1 LELDGALAHPEHH
14 RPAQSELRTFRQ
26 AAYTVLEEGQIET
39 TGSRIIEGILVGLI
53 LANVAAVAL
62 ESVPSIY
69 HRYQGFFR
77 SFELVSIAAYT
88 IEYVARVWS
97 SLEDP
102 RIAVRGPVRGRLAF
116 ALRPLMI
123 VDFLAFAPSYLA
135 FLLPVDL
142 RVLRIFRLL
151 RLVKLARYSQ
161 ALPAL
166 LGVLYSQRSALFAS
180 FILTLCAMCASG
192 ELMYIA
198 ESHIQPN
205 VFGTMPDAMYW
216 AITTLTT
223 VGYGDKVPI
232 TPIGKF
238 IAGVTQVTGLLLFA
252 LPIGILANGFVSD
265 LNRRQFAIT
274 WSMMKRQPLFLGM
287 DVNTVTEIL
296 GALSAKLV
304 REHTQIIT
312 AGQSANTLY
321 LIASGR
327 ASLEGKNESYDLEPG
342 DLFGQESLEVS
353 AQFESTITA
362 RSEMRLL
369 VLAADDARRLARKYP
384 LLHQR
389 LVNQAAW

>member
-1 LELDGALAHPEHH
+1 MELDALTHPERHH
-14 RPAQSELRTFRQ
+14 PMENARPSFRQ
-26 AAYTVLEEGQIET
+26 ATYSVLEEGQIDT
-39 TGSRIIEGILVGLI
+39 TGSRIVEGILVTLI

-62 ESVPSIY
+62 ESVPSIAT
-69 HRYQGFFR
+69 HYQGFFR
-77 SFELVSIAAYT
+77 TFELVSIAAYT
-88 IEYVARVWS
+88 IEYVSRVWS

-102 RIAVRGPVRGRLAF
+102 RVAVRGPVRGRFAF

-166 LGVLYSQRSALFAS
+166 LGVLYLQRSALFAS

-198 ESHIQPN
+198 ESGVQPN

-274 WSMMKRQPLFLGM
+274 WSMMKRQPLFFDM
-287 DVNTVTEIL
+287 DVHSVTEIL

-304 REHTQIIT
+304 REHTQVT
-312 AGQSANTLY
+312 TVGQSANTVY
-321 LIASGR
+321 LIAAGR
-327 ASLEGKNESYDLEPG
+327 ASLEGKTESYDLEPG
-342 DLFGQESLEVS
+342 DVFGQESLEVG
-353 AQFESTITA
+353 AVFESTVTA

-369 VLAADDARRLARKYP
+369 VLGGDDARRLARKYP

-389 LVNQAAW
+389 LANQTAW

>member
-1 LELDGALAHPEHH
+1 VELDGALTHSGRN
-14 RPAQSELRTFRQ
+14 RPAENTRQSFRL
-26 AAYTVLEEGQIET
+26 ATYTVLEEGQIDT
-39 TGSRIIEGILVGLI
+39 TGSRIVEGILVSLI

-62 ESVPSIY
+62 ESVPSIASQY
-69 HRYQGFFR
+69 RGFFR
-77 SFELVSIAAYT
+77 TFELVSVAAYT

-102 RIAVRGPVRGRLAF
+102 RIGARGPVRGRLTF

-123 VDFLAFAPSYLA
+123 IDFLAFAPSYLA

-198 ESHIQPN
+198 ESKVQPH

-238 IAGVTQVTGLLLFA
+238 ITGVTEVTGLLLFA

-287 DVNTVTEIL
+287 DVQTATEIL
-296 GALSAKLV
+296 ATLSAKLI
-304 REHTQIIT
+304 REHTQVTT

-321 LIASGR
+321 LIASGH
-327 ASLEGKNESYDLEPG
+327 ASLEGKSESYDLEPG
-342 DLFGQESLEVS
+342 DVFGQESLDVG
-353 AQFESTITA
+353 ARFESTVTA

-369 VLAADDARRLARKYP
+369 VLAGDDARRLARKYP
-384 LLHQR
+384 MLHQR
-389 LVNQAAW
+389 LTNQTAW

>member
-1 LELDGALAHPEHH
+1 LELDGTLAHPERH
-14 RPAQSELRTFRQ
+14 RPTENPRPGFRQ
-26 AAYTVLEEGQIET
+26 AAYSVLEEGQIDT
-39 TGSRIIEGILVGLI
+39 TGSRIVEGILVSLI

-62 ESVPSIY
+62 ESVPSIAS
-69 HRYQGFFR
+69 RYQSFFR
-77 SFELVSIAAYT
+77 SFELFSIAAYT

-97 SLEDP
+97 SIEDP
-102 RIAVRGPVRGRLAF
+102 RIAARGPVQGRLAF

-166 LGVLYSQRSALFAS
+166 LKVLYLQRSALFAS
-180 FILTLCAMCASG
+180 FILTLCAMCAAG

-198 ESHIQPN
+198 EGRVQPN

-238 IAGVTQVTGLLLFA
+238 IAGVTEVTGLLLFA

-287 DVNTVTEIL
+287 DVSAVTEIL
-296 GALSAKLV
+296 GTLSAKLI
-304 REHTQIIT
+304 REHTQITT
-312 AGQSANTLY
+312 AGETANTLY

-327 ASLEGKNESYDLEPG
+327 ASLDGKTESYDLEPG
-342 DLFGQESLEVS
+342 DVFGQESLEVGGHFH
-353 AQFESTITA
+353 ATVTA

-369 VLAADDARRLARKYP
+369 VLAGDDARRLARKYS

-389 LVNQAAW
+389 LANQTAW

>member
-1 LELDGALAHPEHH
+1 LDIDNALNPTK
-14 RPAQSELRTFRQ
+14 RPHSPDQPVRSFRQ
-26 AAYTVLEEGQIET
+26 AAYSVLEEGQIEST
-39 TGSRIIEGILVGLI
+39 ASRIIEGVLVTLI

-62 ESVPSIY
+62 ETVPVIRDHYKQLFSDFEFFSV
-69 HRYQGFFR
+69 
-77 SFELVSIAAYT
+77 AAYT

-97 SLEDP
+97 SVEDP
-102 RIAVRGPVRGRLAF
+102 RIATRGPVRGRLAF

-123 VDFLAFAPSYLA
+123 VDFLAFAPSYLN

-142 RVLRIFRLL
+142 RLLRIFRLL

-180 FILTLCAMCASG
+180 FILTVCVMCVAG
-192 ELMYIA
+192 ALMFTV
-198 ESHIQPN
+198 EGPVQKN
-205 VFGTMPDAMYW
+205 VFGSIPDSMYW
-216 AITTLTT
+216 AITTMTT

-232 TPIGKF
+232 TALGKF
-238 IAGVTQVTGLLLFA
+238 IAGVTMVTGVLLFA

-274 WSMMKRQPLFLGM
+274 WSMMKRQPLFVGM
-287 DVNTVTEIL
+287 DVQTVTEIL
-296 GALSAKLV
+296 AALSAKLV
-304 REHTQIIT
+304 REHTQISM

-327 ASLEGKNESYDLEPG
+327 ASLESQTESYDLEPG
-342 DLFGQESLEVS
+342 DVFGQESLEPG
-353 AQFESTITA
+353 AIFGSTVTA

-369 VLAADDARRLARKYP
+369 VLAGDDLRRLARKYP

-389 LVNQAAW
+389 LANETAW